1 MSFPR
6 LDLSDHGLKFKDKV
20 LANLFFSFTRM
31 DKDLVDRLAASQSSV
46 PVNDARGLISLVDD
60 DSTRGNGDEDAQLNE
75 NLSRNNENSNTNA
88 EAAV

>member
-1 MSFPR
+1 LSFPR
-6 LDLSDHGLKFKDKV
+6 LDLSDHGLKLKDKE
-20 LANLFFSFTRM
+20 LANLIFSFTRM
-31 DKDLVDRLAASQSSV
+31 DKDLVDRLASSQSSV

-75 NLSRNNENSNTNA
+75 NLLRNNENSNTNA

>member
-6 LDLSDHGLKFKDKV
+6 LDLSDHALKLKDKE

-46 PVNDARGLISLVDD
+46 PVNYARGPISLVDD

-75 NLSRNNENSNTNA
+75 NLLRNNENSNTNA
-88 EAAV
+88 EAVV